1 MFPVFYSKEKR
12 EKRREK
18 REEKSRAEQSTEWY
32 RAAQHST
39 ARHGTA
45 RHSTAQHS
53 AAQHST
59 AQHISC
65 GDLVNFKMPTM
76 CLWSLIIP
84 ILLLSGMD
92 TDTDKEL
99 QYEESPKID
108 K

>member
-45 RHSTAQHS
+45 RHGT
-53 AAQHST
+53 AQHST